1 MEKLFVEN
9 RGFKSNTRSSKCGRE
24 KLYWKSVHRTWKYLY
39 PVSYDCIW
47 KKKEKSP
54 SLKNCKYLLKMFS
67 LDSADHMISAFIFY
81 STKYISYFSSLVI
94 FCFDLLN
101 YSFLVVM
108 KTSQVLLFFNKLN
121 NQLIWY
127 NQQQDPF
134 NWYST
139 SYQELF
145 GCLLVNEIILNIVY
159 IITYLVV
166 LDKLFAPWLL
176 LFSTLSKIIAIM
188 MKVMVN
194 ILILLIT
201 ILWIAI
207 RKEITKNFGNNFVS
221 LKTKSESVESFL
233 FYC

>member
-1 MEKLFVEN
+1 M
-9 RGFKSNTRSSKCGRE
+9 
-24 KLYWKSVHRTWKYLY
+24 
-39 PVSYDCIW
+39 
-47 KKKEKSP
+47 
-54 SLKNCKYLLKMFS
+54 
-67 LDSADHMISAFIFY
+67 
-81 STKYISYFSSLVI
+81 
-94 FCFDLLN
+94 
-101 YSFLVVM
+101 
-108 KTSQVLLFFNKLN
+108 
-121 NQLIWY
+121 
-127 NQQQDPF
+127 
-134 NWYST
+134 
-139 SYQELF
+139 F

-176 LFSTLSKIIAIM
+176 LFSTLSKKIAIM

-221 LKTKSESVESFL
+221 LETKSESVESFL